1 VEREYQRSREALEQV
16 EKVVLPRAQATLRR
30 KTEQLSK
37 GTLTADDYPGHLD
50 DAVEVTQSHR
60 DALVRHRRAMLDLKT
75 AVGLRL
81 LP

>member
-1 VEREYQRSREALEQV
+1 
-16 EKVVLPRAQATLRR
+16 
-30 KTEQLSK
+30 
-37 GTLTADDYPGHLD
+37 
-50 DAVEVTQSHR
+50 VEVTQSHR